1 MMKMFSR
8 HKDWDAPR
16 ATGDVASADLEQA
29 ELLLAQLTQPAL
41 SHELVGEDAAVAAMG
56 ARIRIAGASG
66 KANAATAARPARRA
80 GRVVAV
86 ALCVFT
92 VTTGA
97 AFAGVLP
104 DPVQKVA
111 HSVLERVGVVV
122 PKPASMP
129 DIPSAGDSN
138 APLSNRAHTPG
149 ATAESKGAIDS
160 GSPPTGTSGGATVEP
175 GSSDTPGKAHGKGNH
190 GASGAAKNAHGK
202 ATSAAHKNGGNAG
215 GASKTPPGQSKPK
228 GGGKP
233 AVKGGGKPAGAG
245 SGKGGGKPA
254 DKGGG
259 KPADAGSG
267 KGKKP

>member
-16 ATGDVASADLEQA
+16 ATGDVAFADLEQA
-29 ELLLAQLTQPAL
+29 ELLLAQLTQPVL
-41 SHELVGEDAAVAAMG
+41 SYEVAGEDAAVAAIG

-66 KANAATAARPARRA
+66 KASAAIPARSARRA
-80 GRVVAV
+80 GRVAAV

-92 VTTGA
+92 ATTGA

-104 DPVQKVA
+104 DPVQNVA
-111 HSVLERVGVVV
+111 HSMLDRVGIVV
-122 PKPASMP
+122 PKPASP
-129 DIPSAGDSN
+129 PEIPSAGDPST
-138 APLSNRAHTPG
+138 PLSNRAHTSG
-149 ATAESKGAIDS
+149 AAAESKGAIDS
-160 GSPPTGTSGGATVEP
+160 GSPRTGASGGEPVEP
-175 GSSDTPGKAHGKGNH
+175 GSSGTPAKVHGNGNH

-202 ATSAAHKNGGNAG
+202 ATSAAHNSGSNAG
-215 GASKTPPGQSKPK
+215 GASTTPPGQSKPK

-233 AVKGGGKPAGAG
+233 PGAG

-254 DKGGG
+254 DAGGG
-259 KPADAGSG
+259 KPAGTGGGKPTGAGSG